1 MGNTALLT
9 REDDV
14 LTAVREETSS
24 LVTETKSTPEDVQFA
39 PQAWTREGRS
49 D

>member
-1 MGNTALLT
+1 MG
-9 REDDV
+9 DV
-14 LTAVREETSS
+14 LTAVREEAKT
-24 LVTETKSTPEDVQFA
+24 LVDETHSTPEDVQFV

>member
-1 MGNTALLT
+1 MGTA
-9 REDDV
+9 V
-14 LTAVREETSS
+14 LEAVREETTT
-24 LVTETKSTPEDVQFA
+24 LVDDTKSTPANVEFA

>member
-1 MGNTALLT
+1 MGNA
-9 REDDV
+9 V
-14 LTAVREETSS
+14 LEAVREEARE
-24 LVTETKSTPEDVQFA
+24 LVDETKSRPEDVQFA